1 MGGVTHGGRRQG
13 SGRHCSDTVRIGC
26 SILRPIYQELV
37 RQEKETGVYR
47 CQIVGRIVTENLIG
61 AVVDRELRA
70 VRQSSMNG
78 AEPPLPDQMPRSL
91 ANFHR

>member
-1 MGGVTHGGRRQG
+1 MTNGGRRPG
-13 SGRHCSDTVRIGC
+13 SGRRHHETLRI
-26 SILRPIYQELV
+26 SASVPRPVYLELV
-37 RQEKETGVYR
+37 RQERLTGVYR